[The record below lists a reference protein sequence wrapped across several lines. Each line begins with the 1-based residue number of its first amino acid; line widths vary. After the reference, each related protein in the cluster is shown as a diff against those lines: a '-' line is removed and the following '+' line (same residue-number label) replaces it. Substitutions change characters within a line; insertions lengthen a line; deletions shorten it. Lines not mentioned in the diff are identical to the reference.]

1 MLDSRYVVDISTFP
15 SQAALPAQR
24 LLPQHAAGDPRPQ
37 PQRVPGDTQQDLTKL
52 IQTKT
57 SLVPGIKPSLR
68 QYIVV
73 VIEVGKVWDMLAFS
87 LFQ

>member
-15 SQAALPAQR
+15 PQAALPAQR

-37 PQRVPGDTQQDLTKL
+37 PQRVPGDTQQDLTERMLLNL

-57 SLVPGIKPSLR
+57 SLVHKTDLT
-68 QYIVV
+68 YNCCCY
-73 VIEVGKVWDMLAFS
+73 
-87 LFQ
+87 